1 MAQSTNSRAEEMKIE
16 RKEQIMRAA
25 LSVFAYHGIKLTKVS
40 MIAKEA
46 SVSHGLVYHYFT
58 SKEEVLYESIKWA
71 VGMDKTH
78 HFLQHL
84 SDSHDSPLEKIE
96 KFTKYAF
103 STSDSVSSHIFK
115 IIQDMDKTEGIPN
128 NVKDFADNLG
138 KMYFEFLIPI
148 MEEGQKS
155 GQIIDEDAEEL
166 TAIFLTIISGIMA
179 DDVEFWQENMDR
191 KVDIFLRMFVTR

>member
-1 MAQSTNSRAEEMKIE
+1 MSQSTNNKAEEMKIE

-46 SVSHGLVYHYFT
+46 GVSHGLVYHYFT
-58 SKEEVLYESIKWA
+58 SKEEVLYGSIKWA

-78 HFLQHL
+78 HFLQQLNENHE
-84 SDSHDSPLEKIE
+84 SPLEKIE

-103 STSDSVSSHIFK
+103 SASDSVSSHIFK
-115 IIQDMDKTEGIPN
+115 IIQDMDKTEGIPK

-138 KMYFEFLIPI
+138 EMYFEFLIPI
-148 MEEGQKS
+148 IEEGQKS

-166 TAIFLTIISGIMA
+166 TAIFLTIISGIIA
-179 DDVEFWQENMDR
+179 DDVEFWQDNMNR
-191 KVDIFLRMFVTR
+191 KVDIFLRMLATR